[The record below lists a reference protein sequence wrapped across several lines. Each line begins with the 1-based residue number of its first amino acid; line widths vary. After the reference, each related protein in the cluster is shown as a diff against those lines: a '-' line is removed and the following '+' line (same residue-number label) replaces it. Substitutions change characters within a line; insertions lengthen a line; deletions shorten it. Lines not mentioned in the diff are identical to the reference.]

1 MSIAAV
7 VHPYRRFSLAERDR
21 RWAAVRSLMR
31 RDGLSAIVAPQNP
44 GNSTDWQ
51 ADARYLSH
59 VGGGA
64 DASIAVVFPLE
75 GEVTAIA
82 TSAAERWGPSVQ
94 DWVTDVREAKRR
106 YGRVMAERLL
116 ELELAKERIGICGR
130 STRTPEGT
138 IMHGTMKA
146 LTDALPQATF
156 VDCSDLLQEV
166 REVKSE
172 EEIAVLQTSVDIV
185 ERAIEAQTRAAQP
198 GIPDYVVWAETMHGL
213 FSRGSELSV
222 HYNWIAA
229 RNPGRTLTRPTAR
242 KLVEGDVIVAEIESS
257 VIGYRAQQIRPV
269 AVHRCDPV
277 LIEMSKAHA
286 DIYPELLETL
296 QPGTTVGRM
305 IDKIVE
311 LGTRIGKTRGPL
323 AGARASLIVHGRGLG
338 DDRPLLL
345 TSPDAKPDYEGT
357 ERAIGM
363 SFPENGVYI
372 VKPTIWSADNAYQYI
387 WGDTVRVTP
396 QGAKRMGKAPIG
408 MMLSS
413 DTPFKDFPTD
423 VVACPGD

>member
-1 MSIAAV
+1 MSAAPT

-21 RWAAVRSLMR
+21 RWREVRARMR
-31 RDGLSAIVAPQNP
+31 RDGIAAIVAPQNP

-75 GEVTAIA
+75 GEVTAVA

-94 DWVTDVREAKRR
+94 DWVADVREAKRR

-116 ELELAKERIGICGR
+116 ELGLSREKIGICGG

-138 IMHGTMKA
+138 IMYGTMKA
-146 LTDALPQATF
+146 LADALPHATF
-156 VDCSDLLQEV
+156 VDTSELLQEV

-172 EEIAVLQTSVDIV
+172 EEIAVLQDSVDIV

-198 GIPDYVVWAETMHGL
+198 GVPDYVVWAETMHGL
-213 FSRGSELSV
+213 FARGSELSV
-222 HYNWIAA
+222 HYNWVAA
-229 RNPGRTLTRPTAR
+229 QNPGRTLTRPTVR
-242 KLVEGDVIVAEIESS
+242 KLVAGDVIVAEIESS
-257 VIGYRAQQIRPV
+257 VIGYRAQQIRPL
-269 AVHRCDPV
+269 AVRRCDPM
-277 LIEMSKAHA
+277 LMEMSKAHA

-296 QPGTTVGRM
+296 RPGATVGQM

-311 LGTRIGKTRGPL
+311 LGTRIGKTKGPL
-323 AGARASLIVHGRGLG
+323 SGARASLIVHGRGLG

-357 ERAIGM
+357 ERAMAMG
-363 SFPENGVYI
+363 FPENGVYI
-372 VKPTIWSADNAYQYI
+372 VKPTIWSADKSYQYI
-387 WGDTVRVTP
+387 WGDSVRVTKS
-396 QGAKRMGKAPIG
+396 GAKRMGKAPIG
-408 MMLSS
+408 MILSP
-413 DTPFKDFPTD
+413 DTPFTDYPTD
-423 VVACPGD
+423 VVACRGD